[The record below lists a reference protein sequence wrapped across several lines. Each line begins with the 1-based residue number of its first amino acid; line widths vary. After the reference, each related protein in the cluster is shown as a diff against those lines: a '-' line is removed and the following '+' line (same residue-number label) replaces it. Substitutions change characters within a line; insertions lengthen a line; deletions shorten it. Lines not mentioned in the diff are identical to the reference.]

1 MKLASLILGIIAI
14 VGMFIG
20 FIPCLGWFNWLN
32 LPLAIVGAILGL
44 IDYNDSS
51 KLPPAPAEYN
61 PAYRPRKDFPI
72 GLLLCGIA
80 FVFGLFRLVIGGG
93 VI

>member
-1 MKLASLILGIIAI
+1 MRQLSLILGIIAI
-14 VGMFIG
+14 CGMIIG

-32 LPLAIVGAILGL
+32 LPIAAVGLVVGAI
-44 IDYNDSS
+44 DYNNEKQMMARPEYD
-51 KLPPAPAEYN
+51 PAIRQNQGMPL
-61 PAYRPRKDFPI
+61 

-80 FVFGLFRLVIGGG
+80 LVLGIFRLFIGGG